1 MEFHLKQ
8 KGKLLGTLRS
18 YDLDFPWLLCKF
30 EPAEAFQQI
39 KPLFDEESK
48 LLENDDM
55 EKWEVAYSKIDNLNL
70 ELISIEDEKSISD
83 FLLHIQDAEAWIRY

>member
-8 KGKLLGTLRS
+8 KDKLLGTLRS

-30 EPAEAFQQI
+30 EFTEAFQQI

-48 LLENDDM
+48 LLESDDM

-70 ELISIEDEKSISD
+70 ELINLEDEKSISD
-83 FLLHIQDAEAWIRY
+83 FLLHIQDDEAWIRY